1 MAEGPTLPEWSEYA
15 EGEAFD
21 GEVNGTDISETLERV
36 LDADACEGEPYSAW
50 ERWSEMT
57 ARTVVPTPPAPIA
70 TGVGEDIPWVTS
82 AKGLDRQAGVPYKSL
97 GDAKYR
103 KGRFGSADKS

>member
-1 MAEGPTLPEWSEYA
+1 MAEGPTLPEWSESA

-36 LDADACEGEPYSAW
+36 LDANACEGEPYSAW

-57 ARTVVPTPPAPIA
+57 AAPSCRHRLLPSRRASARTSR
-70 TGVGEDIPWVTS
+70 G
-82 AKGLDRQAGVPYKSL
+82 
-97 GDAKYR
+97 
-103 KGRFGSADKS
+103 